1 MRRSIM
7 ASSIGMIFLASFV
20 AGCGGS
26 STSTDTTIASG
37 GDVTVPVST
46 GTEIAVKASDTS
58 ATTQTL
64 VAAPVSA
71 PVGDVTFTLTNA
83 GNKTHEMIIL
93 KTEDAID
100 KLVIGADN
108 KVSEAAS
115 VGEISET
122 PAGKVVTK
130 TFTLAAGNYILV
142 CNIEKH
148 YAQGMRTAFVV
159 K

>member
-7 ASSIGMIFLASFV
+7 ASSIGMIFLASVV

-26 STSTDTTIASG
+26 SSSSKTTVANG
-37 GDVTVPVST
+37 GDITVPLST
-46 GTEIAVKASDTS
+46 GTEIAVKAADTS

-64 VAAPVSA
+64 VATPLTA

-83 GNKTHEMIIL
+83 GTKTHEMIIL